1 MKFYKRINDLIN
13 RALKG
18 EDVTFLLGQMGIIL
32 DDIPKPDLSKKLREA
47 YSKDIERKGI
57 LKRHGPEAALV
68 ILYIMHKLR
77 DERDN
82 RILSAKQLVDLT
94 RERAKDTVVQR
105 FLGWMSSIPAIETK
119 TESKRDIAQFIYA
132 PIKQL
137 STHEKLIVQDQTRKM
152 QANMDAVV
160 AEEGGALGYYWHSNF
175 RVPGYNYRENHKHL
189 DLDGKFIIYRRN
201 WAEKQGLM
209 KRGDQIYQDE
219 IEQPGELPNCKCTAK
234 FVYTLENVPRDC
246 LTIKGLEYKKVS

>member
-32 DDIPKPDLSKKLREA
+32 EDIPKPDLSKKLREA

-105 FLGWMSSIPAIETK
+105 FLGWMSSIPTVETK
-119 TESKRDIAQFIYA
+119 TSKKREIAQA
-132 PIKQL
+132 QL
-137 STHEKLIVQDQTRKM
+137 NTTIAIEKNAKENHEKISKDVYQLKEDKNGEIILFNKQYNKEKV
-152 QANMDAVV
+152 
-160 AEEGGALGYYWHSNF
+160 NF
-175 RVPGYNYRENHKHL
+175 
-189 DLDGKFIIYRRN
+189 F
-201 WAEKQGLM
+201 EK
-209 KRGDQIYQDE
+209 
-219 IEQPGELPNCKCTAK
+219 
-234 FVYTLENVPRDC
+234 
-246 LTIKGLEYKKVS
+246 